1 MHPLALDGNWRIVA
15 GILLGIVFGFLLV
28 KSRVAWRKTLIDQLF
43 LKNTYFIKTFLV
55 SVAVG
60 SILFFFCAK
69 WGLVQPH
76 FRVVNF
82 WGAAIGG
89 LLTAIGLALCGQ
101 IPASAVASLASGRLY
116 AIWVLAGMLLA
127 IPVVHVVSDGLADT
141 LNKWPTPFKG
151 ETLVDAFGSPQ
162 VCFWI
167 AGISIIAA
175 LFLEFIRTDSEE
187 SEQK

>member
-1 MHPLALDGNWRIVA
+1 MHPLALDGNWRLVA

-28 KSRVAWRKTLIDQLF
+28 KSKVAWRKTLIDQLF
-43 LKNTYFIKTFLV
+43 LKNTYFIKMFLV
-55 SVAVG
+55 SVSVG

-69 WGLVQPH
+69 WGLVNPQ
-76 FRVVNF
+76 FRAVYF

-101 IPASAVASLASGRLY
+101 IPSSTVASLASGRLY

-127 IPVVHVVSDGLADT
+127 IPVVHVVSDGLAKT
-141 LNKWPTPFKG
+141 LSKWPVPFQE
-151 ETLVDAFGSPQ
+151 ETLQDLFSSPQ
-162 VCFWI
+162 ICFWI

-175 LFLEFIRTDSEE
+175 LFLEFIRTNSEE
-187 SEQK
+187 SESK